1 MTDWIGWLAALLF
14 AGAFGGVAWHFLA
27 GVKIKSGW
35 QNGVSPLARWLDERR
50 RAKFNQQLP
59 EALATMSN
67 ALRAGFSLA
76 QAFDS
81 VIDLGEKPVSE
92 EFQILQQQLR
102 IGMPFDEALESMSQR
117 VGSDDLTLVT
127 TAILVSRKTGGN
139 VTEIFDKISE
149 TIRGRMK
156 IERKVKTLTAQGRM
170 QGLIV
175 SVMPLFLGV
184 VMTIIKPGLMIPFF
198 CSVAGVVSIVAVIV
212 LIVVGWLIIRKII
225 QIDV

>member
-1 MTDWIGWLAALLF
+1 MISWLIVLLF
-14 AGAFGGVAWHFLA
+14 AGCFAGVAWYVVG
-27 GVKIKSGW
+27 GVKIKAGW
-35 QNGVSPLARWLDERR
+35 QNGQSPLARWLDSRR
-50 RAKFNQQLP
+50 REKFNLQLP

-67 ALRAGFSLA
+67 ALRAGFSIS

-81 VIDLGEKPVSE
+81 VVEQGEKPMSE
-92 EFQILQQQLR
+92 EFAILQQQLK
-102 IGMPFDEALESMSQR
+102 IGMKFEDALESMSQR

-127 TAILVSRKTGGN
+127 TAILISRKTGGN

-175 SVMPLFLGV
+175 SAMPVFLGI
-184 VMTIIKPGLMIPFF
+184 VMTLIKPNLMIPYLTSFMGLM
-198 CSVAGVVSIVAVIV
+198 SVLVMSV
-212 LIVVGWLIIRKII
+212 LIFVGWMMIRKII
-225 QIDV
+225 KIDV